1 MSDVSNPQSLESGRP
16 DYPVAA
22 VEWLVGHE
30 PQDLLELVSGTG
42 KLTRV
47 LLELGHKVTS
57 FDPDPEMLNEQS
69 RHLTTPMA
77 VARAEQI
84 PLPSRSVDMVVCAQS
99 FDQFDQKLA
108 LPEITRVLRPGGRL
122 ALVWNVR
129 DLSVP
134 WVRKLSNLIGVETHE
149 GLTDSVIDCPTF
161 AELET
166 AEFKHWQ
173 THTSATLSDLVKY
186 DSDRALPVD
195 ELDALI
201 SQVRALYDSYGRGP
215 DGLKMPFT
223 THAYRA
229 RVQHLQAPPTP
240 YPEELTK
247 PAGLPTT
254 PDPASEDTI
263 QVPLPPEDPGT
274 VLVDFH

>member
-30 PQDLLELVSGTG
+30 PQDLLELGSGTG

-134 WVRKLSNLIGVETHE
+134 WVRKLSNLIGVETHAD
-149 GLTDSVIDCPTF
+149 LTDSVVDCPTF
-161 AELET
+161 SELET
-166 AEFKHWQ
+166 AEYKHWQ
-173 THTSATLSDLVKY
+173 THTAATLCDLVR
-186 DSDRALPVD
+186 SSSAATLTVD